1 MNSPEWKACILEYVK
16 HRSRAWREFDRL
28 FQARNLLANLLAF
41 SRSVN
46 LTRLADLTPRV
57 WFAYV
62 QDRIK
67 KGIKPSS
74 LNTELKVVQS
84 LLRFAKENGT
94 PICETMLEVRPL
106 KVGEALPKDLSM
118 GQVKALLDA
127 TQSLMDQA
135 WILLTL
141 HCGLRTCEVRAL
153 RWEDVDLQKRIL
165 YIRESKGLQ
174 SRVVFL
180 SQPVK
185 ETLEKLPQNEELVFT
200 YRNKPLSRRY
210 CQSRLTTIGKR
221 CGFHVTPH
229 QLRHT
234 CATMLLNAGMSVLG
248 VQKLLGHKY
257 VETTLRYTRV
267 YDVTIVRDFQKVN
280 KLKANS
286 EHHLTGRINPM
297 VNETQMKR

>member
-1 MNSPEWKACILEYVK
+1 MNSPEWDMCVLGYVN
-16 HRSRAWREFDRL
+16 HRSCAWRKHDRL
-28 FQARNLLANLLAF
+28 FQARNLLANLSAF
-41 SRSVN
+41 SRAVN
-46 LTRLADLTPRV
+46 MPRLADLTPRV

-62 QDRIK
+62 KERIK
-67 KGIKPSS
+67 AGIKPSS
-74 LNTELKVVQS
+74 LNTELKVIQS

-94 PICETMLEVRPL
+94 PISETMLEVHPL

-127 TQSLMDQA
+127 TQNPMDQV
-135 WILLTL
+135 WILLML

-153 RWEDVDLQKRIL
+153 RWDDVDLPKRIL
-165 YIRESKGLQ
+165 YVRESKSLQ

-185 ETLEKLPQNEELVFT
+185 EALEKLPRNQELVFT

-257 VETTLRYTRV
+257 VETTLRYAKV
-267 YDVTIVRDFQKVN
+267 YDSTLAKEFSSATIRN
-280 KLKANS
+280 NSKA
-286 EHHLTGRINPM
+286 GF
-297 VNETQMKR
+297 

>member
-1 MNSPEWKACILEYVK
+1 MNSPEWDMCMLGYVN
-16 HRSRAWREFDRL
+16 HRSRAWREHDRL
-28 FQARNLLANLLAF
+28 FHDRSLLANLSAF
-41 SRSVN
+41 SHAVN

-94 PICETMLEVRPL
+94 PISETMLEVHLL
-106 KVGEALPKDLSM
+106 KVGEALPKDLNM

-127 TQSLMDQA
+127 TQNPMDRV
-135 WILLTL
+135 WILLML
-141 HCGLRTCEVRAL
+141 HCGLRTCEVRTL

-165 YIRESKGLQ
+165 YVRESKGLQ

-180 SQPVK
+180 SQPVR
-185 ETLEKLPQNEELVFT
+185 ETLGKLPQNQELVFT

-210 CQSRLTTIGKR
+210 CQSRLVTIGTR

-257 VETTLRYTRV
+257 VETTLRYARA
-267 YDVTIVRDFQKVN
+267 YDVTVVRDIQRANESGKKVRQIARGV
-280 KLKANS
+280 LPDA
-286 EHHLTGRINPM
+286 
-297 VNETQMKR
+297 